1 MSKDIS
7 IKNGAKLDLI
17 GLASKVIEFAKDST
31 THAIYP
37 DYFFNLKPRM
47 ILKKVDKVKGGSPIF
62 HDKNDER
69 IVIVAPVSGYIQSID
84 RGEKRK
90 ILKVLISKDGD
101 DKIDYQINESQRLNK
116 TDIISLLLKSGSW
129 SFIRQRP

>member
-1 MSKDIS
+1 ME
-7 IKNGAKLDLI
+7 A
-17 GLASKVIEFAKDST
+17 
-31 THAIYP
+31 
-37 DYFFNLKPRM
+37 
-47 ILKKVDKVKGGSPIF
+47 PIF
-62 HDKNDER
+62 YDKNDER
-69 IVIVAPVSGYIQSID
+69 IVIVSPVSGYIQSID

-129 SFIRQRP
+129 SFIRQRPYNIIARPDKTSKSNFCFNTYNSSI